1 MWDNERSCNIFI
13 MEIQREETQETI
25 EAIKAKNFPKLK
37 DLYNQSIGFSSNHVW
52 MWELDH
58 KKDWTPKK
66 WCFQTAVL
74 EKTLES
80 HLDCK
85 EIKPVNPKG
94 NQPWIVIW
102 RTVAEALILWS
113 PDLKSR
119 QNGKDPD
126 AGKDWRQKENVGGR
140 GWDGWIASLTQI
152 WI

>member
-1 MWDNERSCNIFI
+1 

-58 KKDWTPKK
+58 KKDWTPKN

-94 NQPWIVIW
+94 NQP
-102 RTVAEALILWS
+102 
-113 PDLKSR
+113 
-119 QNGKDPD
+119 
-126 AGKDWRQKENVGGR
+126 
-140 GWDGWIASLTQI
+140 
-152 WI
+152 

>member
-1 MWDNERSCNIFI
+1 

-102 RTVAEALILWS
+102 RTVAEAEAPVIWPSDVNSWLT
-113 PDLKSR
+113 
-119 QNGKDPD
+119 GKAPD
-126 AGKDWRQKENVGGR
+126 AGKDWGQEEKRAAEDEMVG
-140 GWDGWIASLTQI
+140 
-152 WI
+152 